1 VIAQIRAA
9 TAQLLGREL
18 PALSEGTRLTE
29 LGLDSTG
36 VLEMLM
42 GLEQQASFEVDADEL
57 DSVVFDTVGSLADY
71 VLRMRRDR

>member
-1 VIAQIRAA
+1 
-9 TAQLLGREL
+9 
-18 PALSEGTRLTE
+18 LTE

-57 DSVVFDTVGSLADY
+57 DPVVFDTVGSLADY

>member
-18 PALSEGTRLTE
+18 PALREGTRLTE

-42 GLEQQASFEVDADEL
+42 GLERQASFEVDADEL
-57 DSVVFDTVGSLADY
+57 DPVVFDTVGSLADY